1 MDDYIAK
8 VHRLRKAVRARV
20 QAEDLTPDQ
29 GAMAVS
35 EELAPIAFE
44 DPKVRAALDKLKGR
58 DRVGVM
64 GEGAALLGGAGAG
77 AALAGSAAGMAG
89 ATTLLGSTSLASL
102 LGGVRYD
109 HSDWLGGRVCCGS
122 GSRWLRHCKTHTVR
136 Q

>member
-64 GEGAALLGGAGAG
+64 GEGPHFS
-77 AALAGSAAGMAG
+77 AALAREQHWPEVLRAWQALPHCSALQAWRA
-89 ATTLLGSTSLASL
+89 
-102 LGGVRYD
+102 
-109 HSDWLGGRVCCGS
+109 C
-122 GSRWLRHCKTHTVR
+122 
-136 Q
+136 